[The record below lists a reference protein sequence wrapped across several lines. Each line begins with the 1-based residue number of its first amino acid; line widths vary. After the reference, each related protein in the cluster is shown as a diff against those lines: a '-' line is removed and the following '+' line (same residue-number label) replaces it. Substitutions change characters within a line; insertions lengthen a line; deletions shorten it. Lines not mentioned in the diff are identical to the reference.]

1 MRSLASAALASPPK
15 GNLLPTVFPTLHDFG
30 IRPRMGTCTM
40 LAATPAS
47 GKTYLA
53 LKWLKEMK
61 LPTLYF
67 SADADEAT
75 IVERM
80 CSIITGESTDSVA
93 ADLRTPEGKEFH
105 SDNLMD
111 EVPFMRFVFTPD
123 PTYDELVLE
132 LMAFNELEGDY
143 PKVVAIDNLMN
154 LVGENENE
162 WGAMRDHT
170 KAVKNLIRTTGA
182 SFFVLHHMSEDVK
195 DPSVPAPR
203 KSIQGKVSQLPEVI
217 LSLARAGDEL
227 RIAVVKNRYGD
238 QSPSG
243 EYYTRLYVDLGKG
256 QFYDHKPQLLAAQ
269 GSFDTTPGYLR
280 D

>member
-1 MRSLASAALASPPK
+1 MRSLASAALASPSK

-53 LKWLKEMK
+53 LKWLKEMG

-80 CSIITGESTDSVA
+80 CSILTGSDTDEVA
-93 ADLRTPEGKEFH
+93 KDLRSPEGKEYY
-105 SDNLMD
+105 SDLLMD
-111 EVPFMRFVFTPD
+111 ETPSMRFVFTPD

-132 LMAFNELEGDY
+132 LMAYNELTGDY

-182 SFFVLHHMSEDVK
+182 AFFVLHHMSEDVK

-203 KSIQGKVSQLPEVI
+203 KAIQGKVSQLPEVI
-217 LSLARAGDEL
+217 LSLARCGEEL
-227 RIAVVKNRYGD
+227 RIATVKNRFGD

-243 EYYTRLYVDLGKG
+243 EYYTRLYVDLSRGA
-256 QFYDHKPQLLAAQ
+256 FYNSGIEMQAA
-269 GSFDTTPGYLR
+269 R
-280 D
+280 AVV

>member
-15 GNLLPTVFPTLHDFG
+15 GNLLPTVFPSLHDFG

-53 LKWLKEMK
+53 LKWLKEMG

-80 CSIITGESTDSVA
+80 CSILSGESTDSVA
-93 ADLRTPEGKEFH
+93 KDLREVEGKEYWA
-105 SDNLMD
+105 DMLGD
-111 EVPFMRFVFTPD
+111 QVPFMRFVFTPD
-123 PTYDELVLE
+123 PTYDELVQE
-132 LMAFNELEGDY
+132 LLAFNELTGDY

-182 SFFVLHHMSEDVK
+182 AFFVLHHMSEDVK

-203 KSIQGKVSQLPEVI
+203 KAIQGKVSQLPEMI
-217 LSLARAGDEL
+217 LSLARAGEEL
-227 RIAVVKNRYGD
+227 RIATVKSRFGEQD
-238 QSPSG
+238 PTG
-243 EYYTRLYVDLGKG
+243 EYYTRLWVDLNT
-256 QFYDHKPQLLAAQ
+256 
-269 GSFDTTPGYLR
+269 GSFFEHKYQLDAVR
-280 D
+280 SIV